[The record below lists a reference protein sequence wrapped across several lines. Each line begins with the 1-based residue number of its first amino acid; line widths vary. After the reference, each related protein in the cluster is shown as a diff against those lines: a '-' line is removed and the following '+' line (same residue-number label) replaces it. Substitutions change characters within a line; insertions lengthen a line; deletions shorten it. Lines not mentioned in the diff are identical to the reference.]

1 MAYSEA
7 QKRATAKYMKENLDE
22 IKIRVPKGKKAEIK
36 AHADSMGESING
48 FITRAIDNQISH
60 DSEGLTK

>member
-22 IKIRVPKGKKAEIK
+22 IKLRVPKGRKDEIK
-36 AHADSMGESING
+36 AHAEQRGESLNG
-48 FITRAIDNQISH
+48 FISRAIDNQIER
-60 DSEGLTK
+60 DNADK